1 MLDWILRRWHL
12 KLLALALAVVVWA
25 AVTGE
30 GRGVQD
36 FRVPVDVML
45 GTGAT
50 LAGTPPTNVTVRLRG
65 PDSLLRRV
73 DPYDLSIRVDLRD
86 AGGGERTVQ
95 LAARNVAGV
104 PRDVEVALIE
114 PDRLRLAVAR
124 KKRREIPVVPT
135 VVGKP
140 PRGYQVYRA
149 VPHPEALAVEGPE
162 SKIAAVTRLTTDPIR
177 ADQKSEPFTARVGA
191 VPDGPDV
198 RVVDTRPL
206 DVMVYIDLAPV
217 DATIDRVP
225 VIAAGAGGGVGIT
238 PSTIAVTL
246 SAPSA
251 LIPKLRAGHVRAV
264 VDLNGS
270 AGLPLVTGLP
280 LRIELPGLDPEER
293 AKVTV
298 KALSVKK
305 VDIRR
310 SSR

>member
-1 MLDWILRRWHL
+1 MLDWLLRRWHL
-12 KLLALALAVVVWA
+12 KLLALALAVVVWV

-36 FRVPVDVML
+36 FRVPVDVLL
-45 GTGAT
+45 GSGVT

-86 AGGGERTVQ
+86 TAGGERTVQ
-95 LAARNVAGV
+95 LSARNVAGV
-104 PRDVEVALIE
+104 PRDVEVTLID

-135 VVGKP
+135 IVGKP

-149 VPHPEALAVEGPE
+149 VAHPEALAVEGPE
-162 SKIAAVTRLTTDPIR
+162 TRISAVTRLTTDPIR

-191 VPDGPDV
+191 IPDGPDV

-206 DVMVYIDLAPV
+206 DVIVYIDLAPV
-217 DATIDRVP
+217 EASIDRVP
-225 VIAAGAGGGVGIT
+225 VIPAGAGGPVVIT
-238 PSTIAVTL
+238 PSTIAVTVT
-246 SAPSA
+246 APSA

-270 AGLPLVTGLP
+270 AGVPFVAGAP
-280 LRIELPGLDPEER
+280 LRIELPGLDAEER

-298 KALSVKK
+298 KGMSYRK
-305 VDIRR
+305 VDVRR